1 MGSVP
6 IFLGLLALAALA
18 FLAVLA
24 ADRGAA
30 DLAAFGARHG
40 VDRAGF
46 PGEAAIQRAQRG
58 LQQALRLDG
67 ANPDHREYLARLYES
82 RARHR
87 EALESF
93 RASAKAR
100 PGSPHAWA
108 DIARLKLRLGEL
120 DGELDNAIKNAARL
134 GPWEPDVQLAIAAV
148 AIEADRRLT
157 PDARRAALA
166 VMSNALKRQERAVV
180 ELAFRRGRLDLL
192 CSIPGIAAYPAARR
206 CI

>member
-1 MGSVP
+1 MRILVGV
-6 IFLGLLALAALA
+6 LALAALA

-24 ADRGAA
+24 MDRGAA
-30 DLAAFGARHG
+30 DLAAFGPRYALDRGG
-40 VDRAGF
+40 VANN
-46 PGEAAIQRAQRG
+46 EAMQRRLEQAI
-58 LQQALRLDG
+58 RLDG
-67 ANPDHREYLARLYES
+67 GNPAHREYLARLYES
-82 RARHR
+82 RGAHR
-87 EALESF
+87 QALENS
-93 RASAKAR
+93 RASTILR
-100 PGSPHAWA
+100 PGSPNAWA
-108 DIARLKLRLGEL
+108 DIARLKLPLGEL
-120 DGELDNAIKNAARL
+120 DNELDNAIKNAARL

-192 CSIPGIAAYPAARR
+192 CSIPGIAAYPAAGRR